1 MTPIVAPKRSS
12 KVSIVLIGKNRRG
25 NWIAREQAGIFGGLF
40 VNRAQAFKYA
50 LVENGHD
57 PEAVIEVFGELELD
71 IPLNS

>member
-1 MTPIVAPKRSS
+1 MTPMVALKRSS

-25 NWIAREQAGIFGGLF
+25 HWIAREQTGIFGGLF

-57 PEAVIEVFGELELD
+57 AEAVIEVLGELELD